1 MGPTT
6 WADEPLNASLLTPII
21 THTHA
26 NHNHKTP
33 KQVEY
38 VNALAKFSGAH
49 TITYRRKGAEAD
61 EEVSAANILIGACLC
76 VPACLPRGL
85 SVCHRD

>member
-1 MGPTT
+1 M
-6 WADEPLNASLLTPII
+6 NASLLTQHYPHI
-21 THTHA
+21 HP
-26 NHNHKTP
+26 NHNHNSNPKIP

-76 VPACLPRGL
+76 AGLPASCL
-85 SVCHRD
+85 S